1 MNLNLSPLLV
11 YLLPMA
17 AVWLFYLRRQKRIH
31 DDALGSLSEAEQSGL
46 TEPASLH
53 PVIDPTLCL
62 GCGTCVTS
70 CPEGEILG
78 LVHGKAM
85 LVQPANCIGHGA
97 CKEACPQDAI
107 RLVLGTERRGV
118 EVPVANE
125 EFETQVP
132 GLFVAGE
139 VTGMGLIRNAI
150 AQGTLAMESAAN
162 FAAKAGTNTTEDDR
176 LDAVIVGMGPA
187 GLAASLKAQEL
198 GLKFKTLEQE
208 TVGGT
213 IAHYPRGKVV
223 MTNPVELPGY
233 GTVRVRETSKEALL
247 DLWCD
252 AIEKTGLQV
261 STGQRVKS
269 IDQDA
274 GGLIVETTKG
284 VYPTRAVVLAIGRR
298 GSPRRLGV
306 PGEDLDK
313 VVYRLV
319 DPEQYAGLRVLVVGG
334 GDSALEAAVSISEQE
349 GAEVTLCYRGDAF
362 SRAKPANRARVEKAS
377 EKGALDVFLSTS
389 PEKLEPKTVHL
400 TTPMGVKEIPNDSV
414 IVCIG
419 GELPTQF
426 LRDSGIGI
434 EVRHGE

>member
-1 MNLNLSPLLV
+1 MV
-11 YLLPMA
+11 
-17 AVWLFYLRRQKRIH
+17 AVWIFYFRRKNRKQS
-31 DDALGSLSEAEQSGL
+31 DALFALRDAEESGL

-78 LVHGKAM
+78 LVDGKAM

-97 CKEACPQDAI
+97 CKEACPQKAI

-118 EVPVANE
+118 EVPVSDQD
-125 EFETQVP
+125 FETRVP

-150 AQGTLAMESAAN
+150 AQGTLAMDSAAQY
-162 FAAKAGTNTTEDDR
+162 AAKAPGDDR

-187 GLAASLKAQEL
+187 GLAASLRAQEL
-198 GLKFKTLEQE
+198 GLNFETLEQE

-213 IAHYPRGKVV
+213 IAHYPRGKIV
-223 MTNPVELPGY
+223 MTAPVELPGY
-233 GTVRVRETSKEALL
+233 GSVRMRETSKEALL
-247 DLWCD
+247 ELWLD
-252 AIEKTGLQV
+252 AIDKTGLQIQ
-261 STGQRVKS
+261 TGQRVKN
-269 IDQDA
+269 IDQEP
-274 GGLIVETTKG
+274 GGLVVETTKDT
-284 VYPTRAVVLAIGRR
+284 YRTRSVILAIGRR

-306 PGEDLDK
+306 PGEDLSK
-313 VVYRLV
+313 VIYRLV
-319 DPEQYAGLRVLVVGG
+319 DPKQYKGQRVLVVGG
-334 GDSALEAAVSISEQE
+334 GDSALEAAVSISEEE
-349 GAEVTLCYRGDAF
+349 GTEVTLCYRGDSF
-362 SRAKPANRARVEKAS
+362 SRAKSKNRERVEEANS
-377 EKGALDVFLSTS
+377 AGSIQVLLSST
-389 PEKLEPKTVHL
+389 PERLEDKTAHIS
-400 TTPMGVKEIPNDSV
+400 TPMGVKEIANDAV

-426 LRDSGIGI
+426 LRDSGIDI